1 MNPHLVLTNKTQ
13 EKQMTETK
21 QQKTESWLKAISS
34 LIK

>member
-1 MNPHLVLTNKTQ
+1 MNSHIIFTNKIQ